1 MLLIAMFMLIL
12 VSASVILSRTSISLE
27 DEPIEG
33 AKLIILHYQDGGN
46 ITVLPSTPDGRKLLS
61 ACRNVLL
68 HLSAFLICVGEDRYI
83 NFIKNKSD
91 YIEIIF
97 EEDRNFTLRAD
108 NKYIWPRPIN
118 VTARRVL
125 LILSGERMDRVY
137 FGGRW
142 PPELREI
149 MWSCEKAN
157 VDSKYFQELVIIAN
171 KLKPG

>member
-1 MLLIAMFMLIL
+1 
-12 VSASVILSRTSISLE
+12 VE
-27 DEPIEG
+27 
-33 AKLIILHYQDGGN
+33 
-46 ITVLPSTPDGRKLLS
+46 
-61 ACRNVLL
+61 
-68 HLSAFLICVGEDRYI
+68 EDRYI

-125 LILSGERMDRVY
+125 LILSGERMSRVY

-142 PPELREI
+142 PPGLREI